1 LRPAKS
7 LGIVGRMM
15 REDSMTKRRVSEA
28 EELLLSQSDDL
39 EQLFFDFAAPAGH
52 LEGKAIGPKPKSR
65 SECIAGVR
73 PCPWVT
79 CRHHLFLD
87 VRADGGI
94 RENFD
99 TPETML
105 ATCSLDLA
113 EDGPRTLDQV
123 SVLMG
128 MSRERVRQI
137 EESALV
143 KLRYSIR
150 RDDAGYAGT
159 ETEAADG
166 IIVRQELLMQQAQ
179 SEAQRRRAQAAA
191 EKEARKQARGEA
203 ARMRASPR

>member
-1 LRPAKS
+1 
-7 LGIVGRMM
+7 
-15 REDSMTKRRVSEA
+15 MTRRKVSEA

-39 EQLFFDFAAPAGH
+39 EQLFFDFAVP
-52 LEGKAIGPKPKSR
+52 EGWQQGQEVGPKPSSR
-65 SECIAGVR
+65 SECLKGVR

-94 RENFD
+94 RENFNN
-99 TPETML
+99 PEEML

-137 EESALV
+137 EEQALV
-143 KLRYSIR
+143 KLRYYIR
-150 RDDAGYAGT
+150 RDDAGYAGS
-159 ETEAADG
+159 ETEEADG
-166 IIVRQELLMQQAQ
+166 AIVRQNLLAQQAQ
-179 SEAQRRRAQAAA
+179 RDAQSKRASEVAR
-191 EKEARKQARGEA
+191 KEARKAALGQASIG
-203 ARMRASPR
+203 RASIR